1 MRMTQI
7 RWGKRLFIVGIGLF
21 ALLGINTITFAH
33 KTNVVYVAP
42 IEGIID
48 LGLAPFVQ
56 RVLNEADDAGA
67 AAVILE
73 INTFGGRLDAA
84 VLIRDAL
91 LNARVR
97 TVAFV
102 NKRAISAGALIAL
115 AGEKI
120 VMADGRTDRKRVG

>member
-1 MRMTQI
+1 MSI
-7 RWGKRLFIVGIGLF
+7 IGLGLF
-21 ALLGINTITFAH
+21 AVFGINTFTFAQ
-33 KTNVVYVAP
+33 KTPVVYVAP

-56 RVLNEADDAGA
+56 RILDEANDVGA

-91 LNARVR
+91 LNTQVR
-97 TVAFV
+97 TVA
-102 NKRAISAGALIAL
+102 L
-115 AGEKI
+115 
-120 VMADGRTDRKRVG
+120 